1 MPMQRSSYVVS
12 SYDGSNVPCVSGL
25 RGPVSNKSWIDW
37 RLDVVDD
44 NAHIS
49 SEAIVKIVSSD
60 LRVALLC
67 VLLLF

>member
-1 MPMQRSSYVVS
+1 MCEWIEGTGIKQ
-12 SYDGSNVPCVSGL
+12 
-25 RGPVSNKSWIDW
+25 SWIDW